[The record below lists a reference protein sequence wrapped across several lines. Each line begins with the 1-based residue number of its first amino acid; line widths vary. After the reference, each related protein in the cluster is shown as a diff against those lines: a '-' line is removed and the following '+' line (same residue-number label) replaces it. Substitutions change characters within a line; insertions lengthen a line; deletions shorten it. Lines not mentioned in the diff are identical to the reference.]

1 MQKNIFHN
9 IIKSYENKVVKKSDQ
24 ILKIGTKSIVDIN
37 ILLNRIKIDK
47 KNEKKRKI
55 FFFSFLILVLSLLGT
70 FITIIK

>member
-9 IIKSYENKVVKKSDQ
+9 IIKSNENKVVKKSDQ